1 MEVAR
6 APVPDGA
13 SAGPRK
19 SLEDAIQDFQAIL
32 TDDQRQKLSSIGAI
46 QDPDTAMIFTAQLD
60 RDNQLKKGRG
70 IACRLSSVLQS
81 VQTFS
86 TVVDTFVSSHPQI
99 AALVWGSIKLAM
111 LQEFEPDVNDI
122 QRLGKEVK
130 DEINLAKAQIDH
142 QEQMLQE
149 KERVAASKQ
158 RSRLRKFIPKVES
171 ELDTIK
177 ELQIQRSTRR
187 SMKERQRLLESLSSH
202 DYVTPFQEARKK
214 HKYSTAEWIFTTPE
228 FTRWYDGTG
237 SVLLWCS
244 GKIGSGK
251 TILCANVINH
261 VLIEKNRDDRAAFF
275 FLQYDNSDS
284 LTAETIIR
292 SIIRQSTDATTLPEH
307 VEYQLREL
315 DRKYFVQLQDWAFLL
330 QQRIEHS
337 GIFFIFID
345 GLDECD
351 VAERRALLE
360 VLSSLAIT
368 TLGLRIFIASRDS
381 VYVDLKGRFSHIEH
395 VSMAPVNLASDI
407 RIYVEATVQERMR
420 NGDLVCGDTRLLNDI
435 RDTLTRH
442 ADGMFLWVTFL
453 INEVCI
459 ASCDD
464 DIRQSLRSL
473 PKDLEETFARAL
485 SRILFRQKKAELVQK
500 VFRWVAAAKR
510 PLTLDE
516 IREAVSIDVGQPYLK
531 TERLVREMSPIVL
544 WCENLLQVT
553 EGQPQSLQF
562 AHSTIHDFITK
573 GDLPIQ
579 LSDFHVDLEVAD
591 HFAGE
596 ICITY
601 LHLNNFKTT
610 VARRP
615 QPLRVNP
622 VAMAGTALGRGSKV
636 TELTTR
642 FVDVLGCPKAKANPD
657 LAGTLI
663 SYDRADGLD
672 RLQQNHPFLKYAAKH
687 WVSHTANFQKGRSS
701 TWSLWYQITTNG
713 HALAHVPWQES
724 IFHRNEEVI
733 LIWSHQTHHYA
744 LLRYANSVPGLPEPK
759 RIELMRTS
767 ASEGDDEAIA
777 IFLDAGYGRTAL
789 QAASAG
795 SHIQIVERL
804 LVAGADVNV
813 AAAAEE
819 GRTALQAASA
829 GGHIQVVERLL
840 EAGANVNAAAAA
852 RYGRTALQAA
862 SAGGHIQVVE
872 RLLEAGADVNVAA
885 AAEEGRT
892 ALQAASAGGHIQAA
906 SAGSHIQIV
915 ERLLVAGADVNV
927 AAAAEEGRTAL
938 QAASAGGHIQVVERL
953 LEAGANVNAAAAA
966 RYGRTALQAASAGG
980 HIQVVERLLEAGADV
995 NVAAAAEEGRTAL
1008 QAASAGGHI
1017 QVVERLLNAG
1027 ANISAA
1033 AAARYGRTTLQ
1044 AASEGG
1050 HIQIVERLLEAGADV
1065 NAAAAEEGGRT
1076 ALQAASAGGH
1086 IQVVER
1092 LLDAGANVVDRL
1104 LNAGADVNAAAAAE
1118 EGRTA
1123 LQAASAGGHIQV
1135 VERLLV
1141 AGANVNAAAA
1151 AAEEGRTA
1159 LQAASAGGHIQ
1170 VVERLLVAG
1179 ANVNAAA
1186 AAEEGRTAL
1195 QAASAGG
1202 HIQVVERLLVAG
1214 ANVNAAAAARYGR
1227 TALQAASAGGH
1238 IQVVERLLNAGAN
1251 ISAAAAARYR
1261 RTALQAASEGGH
1273 IQVVERLLE
1282 AGADVNA
1289 AAAEEGGRTAL

>member
-6 APVPDGA
+6 APVPHGA

-111 LQEFEPDVNDI
+111 LIAVNYTSYFEALSVLFMELSKQCPRFAEYQALYMTSTRLQKALCDFHASIIRCCKHVVEAIQRPWRKQLRIAFFKSFEQEFEPDVNDI

-142 QEQMLQE
+142 QEQVLQE

-330 QQRIEHS
+330 RQRIEHS

-351 VAERRALLE
+351 TAERRALLE

-420 NGDLVCGDTRLLNDI
+420 DGDLVCGDTRLLNDI

-553 EGQPQSLQF
+553 EEQPQSLQF

-622 VAMAGTALGRGSKV
+622 VAMAGTALGQGSKV

-724 IFHRNEEVI
+724 IFQRNEEVI
-733 LIWSHQTHHYA
+733 LIWNHQTHHYA
-744 LLRYANSVPGLPEPK
+744 LLRYANSVPGLPELK

-777 IFLDAGYGRTAL
+777 IFLDAGCSMVCIDR
-789 QAASAG
+789 
-795 SHIQIVERL
+795 
-804 LVAGADVNV
+804 
-813 AAAAEE
+813 
-819 GRTALQAASA
+819 
-829 GGHIQVVERLL
+829 
-840 EAGANVNAAAAA
+840 
-852 RYGRTALQAA
+852 
-862 SAGGHIQVVE
+862 
-872 RLLEAGADVNVAA
+872 
-885 AAEEGRT
+885 
-892 ALQAASAGGHIQAA
+892 
-906 SAGSHIQIV
+906 
-915 ERLLVAGADVNV
+915 
-927 AAAAEEGRTAL
+927 
-938 QAASAGGHIQVVERL
+938 
-953 LEAGANVNAAAAA
+953 
-966 RYGRTALQAASAGG
+966 
-980 HIQVVERLLEAGADV
+980 
-995 NVAAAAEEGRTAL
+995 AL

-1027 ANISAA
+1027 ANVNAA
-1033 AAARYGRTTLQ
+1033 AAADRGRTALQ

-1050 HIQIVERLLEAGADV
+1050 HIQIVERLLD
-1065 NAAAAEEGGRT
+1065 
-1076 ALQAASAGGH
+1076 
-1086 IQVVER
+1086 
-1092 LLDAGANVVDRL
+1092 
-1104 LNAGADVNAAAAAE
+1104 
-1118 EGRTA
+1118 
-1123 LQAASAGGHIQV
+1123 
-1135 VERLLV
+1135 

-1151 AAEEGRTA
+1151 
-1159 LQAASAGGHIQ
+1159 
-1170 VVERLLVAG
+1170 
-1179 ANVNAAA
+1179 
-1186 AAEEGRTAL
+1186 
-1195 QAASAGG
+1195 
-1202 HIQVVERLLVAG
+1202 
-1214 ANVNAAAAARYGR
+1214 RYG
-1227 TALQAASAGGH
+1227 
-1238 IQVVERLLNAGAN
+1238 
-1251 ISAAAAARYR
+1251 

-1273 IQVVERLLE
+1273 IQVVKRLLN
-1282 AGADVNA
+1282 AGAK
-1289 AAAEEGGRTAL
+1289 

>member
-1 MEVAR
+1 MLIAVNYTSYFEALSVLFMELSKQCPRFAEYQALYMTSTR
-6 APVPDGA
+6 LQKALCDFHA
-13 SAGPRK
+13 SIIRCCK
-19 SLEDAIQDFQAIL
+19 HVVEAIQ
-32 TDDQRQKLSSIGAI
+32 RPWRK
-46 QDPDTAMIFTAQLD
+46 QL
-60 RDNQLKKGRG
+60 R
-70 IACRLSSVLQS
+70 IAFFKS
-81 VQTFS
+81 FE
-86 TVVDTFVSSHPQI
+86 
-99 AALVWGSIKLAM
+99 
-111 LQEFEPDVNDI
+111 QEFELDVNDI

-142 QEQMLQE
+142 QEQVLQE
-149 KERVAASKQ
+149 QERVAASKQ
-158 RSRLRKFIPKVES
+158 RSRLRKFIPKVE
-171 ELDTIK
+171 
-177 ELQIQRSTRR
+177 
-187 SMKERQRLLESLSSH
+187 MKERQRLLESLSSH

-244 GKIGSGK
+244 GKK
-251 TILCANVINH
+251 
-261 VLIEKNRDDRAAFF
+261 KNRDDRAAFF

-330 QQRIEHS
+330 RQRIEHS

-351 VAERRALLE
+351 AAERRALLE

-368 TLGLRIFIASRDS
+368 NLGLRIFIASRDS

-420 NGDLVCGDTRLLNDI
+420 NGDLVCGDNRLLNDI
-435 RDTLTRH
+435 RDTLTRR
-442 ADGMFLWVTFL
+442 ADG
-453 INEVCI
+453 I
-459 ASCDD
+459 
-464 DIRQSLRSL
+464 L

-516 IREAVSIDVGQPYLK
+516 IREAVSIDAGQPYLK
-531 TERLVREMSPIVL
+531 AERLVREMSPIVL

-553 EGQPQSLQF
+553 EEQPQSLQF

-573 GDLPIQ
+573 GDLPMQ

-744 LLRYANSVPGLPEPK
+744 LLRYANSVPGLPELK

-777 IFLDAGYGRTAL
+777 IFLDAGC
-789 QAASAG
+789 SMVC
-795 SHIQIVERL
+795 I
-804 LVAGADVNV
+804 
-813 AAAAEE
+813 
-819 GRTALQAASA
+819 
-829 GGHIQVVERLL
+829 
-840 EAGANVNAAAAA
+840 
-852 RYGRTALQAA
+852 
-862 SAGGHIQVVE
+862 
-872 RLLEAGADVNVAA
+872 
-885 AAEEGRT
+885 
-892 ALQAASAGGHIQAA
+892 
-906 SAGSHIQIV
+906 
-915 ERLLVAGADVNV
+915 
-927 AAAAEEGRTAL
+927 
-938 QAASAGGHIQVVERL
+938 
-953 LEAGANVNAAAAA
+953 
-966 RYGRTALQAASAGG
+966 
-980 HIQVVERLLEAGADV
+980 
-995 NVAAAAEEGRTAL
+995 
-1008 QAASAGGHI
+1008 
-1017 QVVERLLNAG
+1017 
-1027 ANISAA
+1027 
-1033 AAARYGRTTLQ
+1033 
-1044 AASEGG
+1044 
-1050 HIQIVERLLEAGADV
+1050 
-1065 NAAAAEEGGRT
+1065 
-1076 ALQAASAGGH
+1076 
-1086 IQVVER
+1086 
-1092 LLDAGANVVDRL
+1092 DR
-1104 LNAGADVNAAAAAE
+1104 
-1118 EGRTA
+1118 
-1123 LQAASAGGHIQV
+1123 
-1135 VERLLV
+1135 
-1141 AGANVNAAAA
+1141 
-1151 AAEEGRTA
+1151 
-1159 LQAASAGGHIQ
+1159 
-1170 VVERLLVAG
+1170 
-1179 ANVNAAA
+1179 
-1186 AAEEGRTAL
+1186 
-1195 QAASAGG
+1195 
-1202 HIQVVERLLVAG
+1202 
-1214 ANVNAAAAARYGR
+1214 
-1227 TALQAASAGGH
+1227 
-1238 IQVVERLLNAGAN
+1238 
-1251 ISAAAAARYR
+1251 
-1261 RTALQAASEGGH
+1261 ALQAASEGGH
-1273 IQVVERLLE
+1273 IQVVERLLD
-1282 AGADVNA
+1282 AGANVNA
-1289 AAAEEGGRTAL
+1289 AAADRGRTALQAASEGGHIQVVKRLLSAGAK

>member
-6 APVPDGA
+6 APVPHGA

-32 TDDQRQKLSSIGAI
+32 TDDQRQKLSCIGAI

-142 QEQMLQE
+142 QEQVLQE

-330 QQRIEHS
+330 RQRIEHS

-351 VAERRALLE
+351 TAERRALLE

-420 NGDLVCGDTRLLNDI
+420 DGDLVCGDTRLLNDI

-553 EGQPQSLQF
+553 EEQPQSLQF

-622 VAMAGTALGRGSKV
+622 VAMAGTALGQGSKV

-642 FVDVLGCPKAKANPD
+642 FVDVLGCPKGKANPD

-744 LLRYANSVPGLPEPK
+744 LLRYANSVPGLPELK

-777 IFLDAGYGRTAL
+777 IFLDAGCSMVCIDRAL

-795 SHIQIVERL
+795 GHIQVVERL
-804 LVAGADVNV
+804 LEAGANVN
-813 AAAAEE
+813 AAAAADR

-862 SAGGHIQVVE
+862 SAVGHIQVVE
-872 RLLEAGADVNVAA
+872 RLLE
-885 AAEEGRT
+885 
-892 ALQAASAGGHIQAA
+892 
-906 SAGSHIQIV
+906 
-915 ERLLVAGADVNV
+915 
-927 AAAAEEGRTAL
+927 
-938 QAASAGGHIQVVERL
+938 
-953 LEAGANVNAAAAA
+953 
-966 RYGRTALQAASAGG
+966 
-980 HIQVVERLLEAGADV
+980 
-995 NVAAAAEEGRTAL
+995 
-1008 QAASAGGHI
+1008 
-1017 QVVERLLNAG
+1017 
-1027 ANISAA
+1027 
-1033 AAARYGRTTLQ
+1033 
-1044 AASEGG
+1044 
-1050 HIQIVERLLEAGADV
+1050 
-1065 NAAAAEEGGRT
+1065 
-1076 ALQAASAGGH
+1076 
-1086 IQVVER
+1086 
-1092 LLDAGANVVDRL
+1092 AGANVVDRL

-1123 LQAASAGGHIQV
+1123 LQAASEGGHIQV
-1135 VERLLV
+1135 VERLL
-1141 AGANVNAAAA
+1141 
-1151 AAEEGRTA
+1151 E
-1159 LQAASAGGHIQ
+1159 
-1170 VVERLLVAG
+1170 AG

-1202 HIQVVERLLVAG
+1202 HIQVVERLLNAGANVNAAAAADRGRTALQAASEGGHVQVVERLLEAG

-1227 TALQAASAGGH
+1227 TALQAALEGGH

-1251 ISAAAAARYR
+1251 ISAAAAARYG
-1261 RTALQAASEGGH
+1261 RTALQAASAVGHIQVVERLLEAGANVNAAAAARYGRTALQAASEGGHIQIVERLLDAGADAASEGGH

-1289 AAAEEGGRTAL
+1289 AAAEEGGRTALQAASEGGHIQVVKRLLNAGAK